1 MEKATGI
8 NAQLRLLK
16 WLTHTI
22 LLAGLLTFAAPVS
35 EFSILGS
42 QPAETELSEKRSA
55 RYKKTASLK
64 AFLPSLS
71 TQANCTDRF
80 IFSLLEKNRKI
91 TVQFKT
97 NLETLT
103 PKPVKVFLAHHSSN
117 YSKEHD
123 LSQLKG

>member
-1 MEKATGI
+1 MEKATDI

-22 LLAGLLTFAAPVS
+22 LLAGLLTFSAPVS
-35 EFSILGS
+35 EFSIHGS
-42 QPAETELSEKRSA
+42 QPIKTELNEERST
-55 RYKKTASLK
+55 RCKKTVSLK
-64 AFLPSLS
+64 AFLRSLS
-71 TQANCTDRF
+71 TQAICTDRF

-97 NLETLT
+97 NPETLT
-103 PKPVKVFLAHHSSN
+103 PTPAKDFLVHHSSD

-123 LSQLKG
+123 LIQLKG